1 MLYIFNNK
9 KINILLIKKIINLL
23 SKEINISIFTHLNFE
38 LKYEFIK
45 NCIISK
51 KSYVYL
57 CYKGKKLVGCAVLAN
72 NPSEYFNNSYLFKLK
87 VLFYFLTRLK
97 FKTLINIFLAFF
109 KIDIILLNKSIKKII
124 KNNLNLNLIVV
135 DKNYQSQGIGR
146 SFFKKILNDL
156 KDKKKKIITLETEN
170 PRSISFYKKKMNF
183 KIVGKKIRI
192 SNNQTIMIK
201 NF

>member
-9 KINILLIKKIINLL
+9 KINNLLIKKIINLL
-23 SKEINISIFTHLNFE
+23 SKEINISIFTHLNIE
-38 LKYEFIK
+38 LKCEFIK

-57 CYKGKKLVGCAVLAN
+57 CYKGKKLVGCAVLAD

-109 KIDIILLNKSIKKII
+109 KIDIILLNQSIKKII

-146 SFFKKILNDL
+146 SFFKKILNDF
-156 KDKKKKIITLETEN
+156 KEKKKRIITLETEN